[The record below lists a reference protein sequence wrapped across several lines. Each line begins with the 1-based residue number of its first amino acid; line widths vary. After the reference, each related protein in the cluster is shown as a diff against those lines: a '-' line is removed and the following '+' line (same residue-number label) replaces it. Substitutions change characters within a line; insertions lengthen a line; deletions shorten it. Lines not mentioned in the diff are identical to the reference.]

1 MSNDLDE
8 IALDR
13 RPWADASRWRAS
25 VLIVCTLALV
35 GCTSLQTVAG
45 AQAGGGGQAPIGGR
59 KVAVQ
64 DTLTVTPRQGQPF
77 VMEVVAF
84 SGSEIEGT
92 VGAAKTPLTVR
103 LADVEK
109 VERIEF
115 DGMKTGL
122 LVLSIVAGVG
132 LIYLAAKAAAVSQLA
147 NTL

>member
-1 MSNDLDE
+1 MSNDPAE
-8 IALDR
+8 MALDR
-13 RPWADASRWRAS
+13 RPRADAGHWRAS
-25 VLIVCTLALV
+25 VVIVCTLALV

-45 AQAGGGGQAPIGGR
+45 GGGQAPIGGR
-59 KVAVQ
+59 KVAAQ